1 MVSARERDGTG
12 RQVPGFGTTVCVAR
26 QRIVDTAGRVVAHEL
41 LFRPGV
47 GALTSGADE
56 GDPAFDDDLATASVI
71 NVVTTEFDLAEVVGE
86 GLLFVNVPRS
96 FVVGELPLTLSPGG
110 IVLELLE
117 RVLVDDEVR
126 EGLVRLRA
134 AGFRLALDDVVPDD
148 PRLPLAE
155 LCDFVKVVLTDAE
168 GGALPALAD
177 RLRALS
183 PGVQLVA
190 EHVETEQDRQRALA
204 AGFTMLQGYLLS
216 RPTVLRRDTLSHH
229 SPIALALLG
238 RLADPSTATA
248 RLAELA
254 AADPALAAKLLR
266 AVNNVTG
273 VRLAVADLSR
283 AITLLG
289 RERLHSLLVLDLVS
303 GIGHD
308 DDELPLA
315 AVARTRAAQALC
327 PEHPLSAATEALT
340 RLCAEMLGTGRDEVV
355 AWLGV
360 PAPDPEA
367 VAVCDD
373 LDVYREAVDRGEPPV
388 LTGSLSPL
396 EVSIAWLTG
405 LAEGRELISR
415 LTTTG

>member
-26 QRIVDTAGRVVAHEL
+26 QRIVDAAGRVVAHEL

-47 GALTSGADE
+47 GALASGADD
-56 GDPAFDDDLATASVI
+56 GDRAFDDDLATASVI
-71 NVVTTEFDLAEVVGE
+71 NVVTTEFDLAEVCGD

-96 FVVGELPLTLSPGG
+96 FVVGDLPLALSPGG
-110 IVLELLE
+110 VVLELLE

-126 EGLVRLRA
+126 AGLVRLRA

-148 PRLPLAE
+148 PRLPLVE
-155 LCDFVKVVLTDAE
+155 LCDFIKVDLTDAE
-168 GGALPALAD
+168 GEALPALVA
-177 RLRALS
+177 RLRAAS
-183 PGVQLVA
+183 AHVQLVA
-190 EHVETEQDRQRALA
+190 EHVETEPDRQRALA
-204 AGFTMLQGYLLS
+204 AGFTLLQGYLLS
-216 RPTVLRRDTLSHH
+216 RPIMLRRETLTHH
-229 SPIALALLG
+229 APIALALLG
-238 RLADPSTATA
+238 RLADPATATA

-254 AADPALAAKLLR
+254 AADPALSAKLLR

-273 VRLAVADLSR
+273 VRLAVADLGL

-289 RERLHSLLVLDLVS
+289 RDRLHSLLVLDLVS

-315 AVARTRAAQALC
+315 AVARTRAAQSLC
-327 PEHPLSAATEALT
+327 PAHPLSAATEALT
-340 RLCAEMLGTGRDEVV
+340 RLCAEMLGMGRDEVV

-360 PAPDPEA
+360 PGPEPDA
-367 VAVCDD
+367 VRACDD
-373 LDVYREAVDRGEPPV
+373 LDIYREAVDRGEQPRLNGTSTPF
-388 LTGSLSPL
+388 

-405 LAEGRELISR
+405 LAEGRELIGRVSA
-415 LTTTG
+415 GD

>member
-1 MVSARERDGTG
+1 VTARERDGTG

-26 QRIVDTAGRVVAHEL
+26 QRIEDAAGRVVAHEL

-47 GALTSGADE
+47 GALTSGADG

-71 NVVTTEFDLAEVVGE
+71 SVVTTEFDLAEVCGE

-117 RVLVDDEVR
+117 RVIVDEEVR

-148 PRLPLAE
+148 PRLPLAG
-155 LCDFVKVVLTDAE
+155 LCDFVKVDLTDAE
-168 GGALPALAD
+168 GEALPLLAA

-190 EHVETEQDRQRALA
+190 EHVETEQDRRRALA
-204 AGFTMLQGYLLS
+204 AGFTLLQGYLLS
-216 RPTVLRRDTLSHH
+216 RPTVLRRDTLTHH
-229 SPIALALLG
+229 APIALALLG
-238 RLADPSTATA
+238 RLADPATSTA

-254 AADPALAAKLLR
+254 AADPALSAKLLR

-273 VRLAVADLSR
+273 VRLAVADLGR

-289 RERLHSLLVLDLVS
+289 RERLHSLLVLDVVS

-340 RLCAEMLGTGRDEVV
+340 RLCSEMLGMGRDEVV

-360 PAPDPEA
+360 PAPEPDAA
-367 VAVCDD
+367 VACDD
-373 LDVYREAVDRGEPPV
+373 LDVYREAVDRGEPPL
-388 LTGSLSPL
+388 LTGGFSPL

-415 LTTTG
+415 VSAPG